1 MTSIYAPIF
10 KHKTLEQCVI
20 FKKKSVVEIERKFLV
35 SNLDECLQHHTNS
48 KSIVQGYL
56 SFDPARTV
64 RIRKTDT
71 KSFLTIKGKPN
82 AKGDIRFEW
91 DKEIPE
97 NEAIQLLDLCLG
109 ETIRKTRY
117 VIPYLSHLFEVDVFS
132 GKLQGLVIA
141 EVELSTTDE
150 QLDLPSWIG
159 KEVTGDSRYYNSDL
173 AKRGL
178 KPEIV

>member
-1 MTSIYAPIF
+1 MI
-10 KHKTLEQCVI
+10 
-20 FKKKSVVEIERKFLV
+20 EIERKFLV

-71 KSFLTIKGKPN
+71 GAFLTIKGKSN
-82 AKGDIRFEW
+82 ATGDTRLEW
-91 DKEIPE
+91 EKEIPE
-97 NEAIQLLDLCLG
+97 NEATLLLDLCLG

-117 VIPYLSHLFEVDVFS
+117 LVPHHSHLFEVDVFS

-141 EVELSTTDE
+141 EVELSKANEPVDFQHGSGKRSQEIYGTTTAIWQKKD
-150 QLDLPSWIG
+150 
-159 KEVTGDSRYYNSDL
+159 
-173 AKRGL
+173 
-178 KPEIV
+178 